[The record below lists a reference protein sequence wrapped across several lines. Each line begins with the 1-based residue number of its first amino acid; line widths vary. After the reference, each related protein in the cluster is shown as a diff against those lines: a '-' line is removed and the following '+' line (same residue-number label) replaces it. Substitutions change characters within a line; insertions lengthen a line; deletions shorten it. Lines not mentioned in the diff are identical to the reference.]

1 MDINVQGVRSAGAV
15 DIKPAAERKT
25 QRPDLAGAD
34 FDERESVSV
43 RNINA
48 TSLADGAGVIGVIN
62 DAVVSLQEFAQSI
75 QRDLSFRVDDS
86 SGRVVVEVRD
96 QSSGEVIR
104 QIPSEEALQ
113 LLKHLEEA
121 RSLMVNTTA

>member
-1 MDINVQGVRSAGAV
+1 MDINAQGVRH
-15 DIKPAAERKT
+15 
-25 QRPDLAGAD
+25 
-34 FDERESVSV
+34 
-43 RNINA
+43 
-48 TSLADGAGVIGVIN
+48 AGVIDIGPAAVQKSQRSSMTDVRFN
-62 DAVVSLQEFAQSI
+62 DRELPSDTSERGEASEGSAEAIGNAVTSLQEFAQSI

-86 SGRVVVEVRD
+86 SGRIVVEVRD

-121 RSLMVNTTA
+121 RSLMLDTTA

>member
-1 MDINVQGVRSAGAV
+1 MDINVQGVRSSGV
-15 DIKPAAERKT
+15 IDIGPAAEQKS
-25 QRPDLAGAD
+25 QRSSVANARFNERELPFETIELAGSSEDKA
-34 FDERESVSV
+34 E
-43 RNINA
+43 
-48 TSLADGAGVIGVIN
+48 TIGDTV
-62 DAVVSLQEFAQSI
+62 ASLQEFAQSI

-86 SGRVVVEVRD
+86 SGRIVVEVRD

-121 RSLMVNTTA
+121 RSLMLNTTA

>member
-1 MDINVQGVRSAGAV
+1 MDINVQGAKSPGVV
-15 DIKPAAERKT
+15 DIGPVVERKV
-25 QRPDLAGAD
+25 QRPDAAGAD
-34 FDERESVSV
+34 SVEREPASEVKV
-43 RNINA
+43 G
-48 TSLADGAGVIGVIN
+48 ADVVVDDAGTIREAI
-62 DAVVSLQEFAQSI
+62 VSLQEFAQSI
-75 QRDLSFRVDDS
+75 QRDLSFRMDDS